1 MHKDGLFEMPIP
13 IGGYAYDKD
22 FPIFPQVVMG
32 YRIGRMMGE
41 DQEEYEEGGYGDGE
55 WYIQLTGQIGETSAP
70 VTEIGVSLF
79 RTRKEAM
86 LAAGG
91 GKDEEEQA
99 D

>member
-13 IGGYAYDKD
+13 IGGYVYDKN
-22 FPIFPQVVMG
+22 FPIFPQMVMG

-41 DQEEYEEGGYGDGE
+41 DQEEYEEGGYGDGA

-70 VTEIGVSLF
+70 VTKIGTSLF
-79 RTRKEAM
+79 KTRDEA
-86 LAAGG
+86 LQAAGG
-91 GKDEEEQA
+91 RDEEKQA